1 MDKEKFD
8 VYLKERYYDQINWY
22 DRKSLTNKK
31 WYERLQFALIIF
43 SALTPVL
50 IAISM
55 QPSIESWWLRWS
67 PIITSVIV
75 SMLTGVIKTFKFQE
89 NLLNYRT
96 ICETL
101 RKEIHFFEA
110 DIGDYK
116 DVENKY
122 ALFIEK
128 VENLISRENT
138 LWTNIVKDDKNGGT

>member
-1 MDKEKFD
+1 M
-8 VYLKERYYDQINWY
+8 
-22 DRKSLTNKK
+22 
-31 WYERLQFALIIF
+31 
-43 SALTPVL
+43 L

-55 QPSIESWWLRWS
+55 QPSIDIWLLKWS